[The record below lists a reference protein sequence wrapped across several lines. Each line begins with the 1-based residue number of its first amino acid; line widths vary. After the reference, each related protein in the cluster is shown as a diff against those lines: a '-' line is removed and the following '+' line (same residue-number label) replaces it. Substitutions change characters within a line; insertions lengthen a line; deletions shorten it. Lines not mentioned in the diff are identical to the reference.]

1 MKKVVFCLA
10 ALAWMSVVNAQTGE
24 EWDNPSISHVNREKS
39 HTGALPMTSETDVVK
54 NDLTLSPYYQSLD
67 GKWKFNWVKKPSLA
81 KTNMCE
87 KDYNDASWT
96 DIDVPSSWQVWGLK
110 HNKSWDKP
118 LYCNVAYPFSFNE
131 SNYSVMAER
140 PSWFEYNSNMPNPV
154 GTYRKHFNIT
164 SDCLTGHNVY
174 VRFNGVGHGFYLW
187 VNGQRVGYS
196 EDSYVPAEF
205 DITKYLIEGDN
216 VMALQVYR
224 FTSGSFLECQDY
236 WRLTGIQRH
245 CFIWAAPKT
254 QIRDYFFTTDL
265 DNQYV
270 NAKANV
276 KVSIAGAE
284 TDGTV
289 EAKIMDG
296 STVIASKT
304 ASFNAQTSELSLNMN
319 VTAPRLWSAETPNLY
334 DLILTLKDG
343 SGKTID
349 IRGSKVGFREV
360 GIRNDGAL
368 IINGKRMVFHG
379 VNRHDFSPVN
389 GRAITD
395 EEIEEDIK
403 TMKRLNINAVRT
415 SHYPNDP
422 IFYDLCDKYGL
433 YVLAEADVECHAH
446 QKLSS
451 LSLFRPAMVER
462 SENHVL
468 THRNHPCIFI
478 WSFGNESG
486 NGNNFQYVANA
497 IKALDKTRLTHYEG
511 NSDYADVSSTMYASY
526 ETINYIGSSQH
537 NRPHIQ
543 CENSHSMGNS
553 MGNVRDMF
561 DLYEN
566 YPCLT
571 GEFIWD
577 FKDQG
582 LLTKS
587 SSGQEYWAYGGD
599 FGDNPNDGNFC
610 INGLVHPDWSYT
622 AKTYNTK
629 KIYQPLEFSAV
640 SGKTNVFRM
649 KNKLA
654 FLSSSIYD
662 VSYSIVDEEGHDYMS
677 GTISDDIAA
686 GETKNITIDYL
697 TSSYFSIIPP
707 EKEVF
712 INFTA
717 KQRENTAWADAGYVV
732 AEEKLPVKTA
742 TKPMKDLTFANN
754 NALTIEETDAVVDVS
769 GANFK
774 ATFTKNKG
782 TLTGYS
788 LDGVQMMS
796 KALQLNAFRL
806 PTDNDGSKKAT
817 WDGMGLRSLSTTGKG
832 TDTKVTKADDGKTV
846 IVSMK
851 STYGNSSNTFD
862 VSLDF
867 IVCADGTLMVNSFI
881 RPQNSGA
888 ILPKLGF
895 KLEMPKEMEQLMWF
909 GRGPW
914 DNYRDRKEACLP
926 GIYQSTVTNQ
936 YEEYILPQEH
946 GTKQEV
952 RWMSVTN
959 NEGQGLLF
967 VAPDQ
972 MAASAVHFRPE
983 DNYTNKDTRK
993 KHTYEFVSCDNTV
1006 VNLDAATRGLGNNS
1020 CGPDVMDKYELK
1032 AANTAFRFFIIPL
1045 KAGNDVAAIARVD
1058 MPVCQF
1064 VNCERQTNGRIKM
1077 STPTKNA
1084 TIYYSINGGDYQK
1097 YTDPLIQNDACTIN
1111 TYCTGENL
1119 MDSPVMTYDFDLYIN
1134 KSAWKLVSADSQHSG
1149 NEARLAFDGRND
1161 TFWHTEWGSVE
1172 PACPH
1177 TIVIDMASEYKVTAI
1192 TYLSRQDGNQ
1202 NGMVKN
1208 FEVYLSNDGST
1219 WGSPVVSG
1227 QFKNTT
1233 SQQVAK
1239 LTTTTKGRYLKFVAK
1254 SEINGK
1260 PWTSAAEIGIQVE
1273 SDHTAI
1279 GQVKTDYQQNTAA
1292 VYDLNGRK
1300 MNGQLAQQPKGIYI
1314 SNGRKIV
1321 K

>member
-1 MKKVVFCLA
+1 
-10 ALAWMSVVNAQTGE
+10 
-24 EWDNPSISHVNREKS
+24 
-39 HTGALPMTSETDVVK
+39 
-54 NDLTLSPYYQSLD
+54 
-67 GKWKFNWVKKPSLA
+67 
-81 KTNMCE
+81 
-87 KDYNDASWT
+87 
-96 DIDVPSSWQVWGLK
+96 
-110 HNKSWDKP
+110 
-118 LYCNVAYPFSFNE
+118 
-131 SNYSVMAER
+131 
-140 PSWFEYNSNMPNPV
+140 
-154 GTYRKHFNIT
+154 
-164 SDCLTGHNVY
+164 
-174 VRFNGVGHGFYLW
+174 
-187 VNGQRVGYS
+187 
-196 EDSYVPAEF
+196 
-205 DITKYLIEGDN
+205 
-216 VMALQVYR
+216 
-224 FTSGSFLECQDY
+224 
-236 WRLTGIQRH
+236 
-245 CFIWAAPKT
+245 
-254 QIRDYFFTTDL
+254 
-265 DNQYV
+265 
-270 NAKANV
+270 
-276 KVSIAGAE
+276 
-284 TDGTV
+284 
-289 EAKIMDG
+289 
-296 STVIASKT
+296 
-304 ASFNAQTSELSLNMN
+304 
-319 VTAPRLWSAETPNLY
+319 
-334 DLILTLKDG
+334 
-343 SGKTID
+343 
-349 IRGSKVGFREV
+349 
-360 GIRNDGAL
+360 
-368 IINGKRMVFHG
+368 
-379 VNRHDFSPVN
+379 
-389 GRAITD
+389 
-395 EEIEEDIK
+395 
-403 TMKRLNINAVRT
+403 
-415 SHYPNDP
+415 
-422 IFYDLCDKYGL
+422 
-433 YVLAEADVECHAH
+433 
-446 QKLSS
+446 
-451 LSLFRPAMVER
+451 
-462 SENHVL
+462 
-468 THRNHPCIFI
+468 
-478 WSFGNESG
+478 
-486 NGNNFQYVANA
+486 
-497 IKALDKTRLTHYEG
+497 
-511 NSDYADVSSTMYASY
+511 
-526 ETINYIGSSQH
+526 
-537 NRPHIQ
+537 
-543 CENSHSMGNS
+543 
-553 MGNVRDMF
+553 
-561 DLYEN
+561 
-566 YPCLT
+566 
-571 GEFIWD
+571 
-577 FKDQG
+577 
-582 LLTKS
+582 
-587 SSGQEYWAYGGD
+587 
-599 FGDNPNDGNFC
+599 
-610 INGLVHPDWSYT
+610 
-622 AKTYNTK
+622 
-629 KIYQPLEFSAV
+629 
-640 SGKTNVFRM
+640 
-649 KNKLA
+649 
-654 FLSSSIYD
+654 
-662 VSYSIVDEEGHDYMS
+662 
-677 GTISDDIAA
+677 
-686 GETKNITIDYL
+686 
-697 TSSYFSIIPP
+697 
-707 EKEVF
+707 
-712 INFTA
+712 
-717 KQRENTAWADAGYVV
+717 
-732 AEEKLPVKTA
+732 
-742 TKPMKDLTFANN
+742 
-754 NALTIEETDAVVDVS
+754 
-769 GANFK
+769 
-774 ATFTKNKG
+774 
-782 TLTGYS
+782 
-788 LDGVQMMS
+788 
-796 KALQLNAFRL
+796 
-806 PTDNDGSKKAT
+806 
-817 WDGMGLRSLSTTGKG
+817 
-832 TDTKVTKADDGKTV
+832 
-846 IVSMK
+846 MK

-881 RPQNSGA
+881 RPQNTGA

-993 KHTYEFVSCDNTV
+993 KHTYQFVRCDNTV

-1045 KAGNDVAAIARVD
+1045 KAGNNVAAIARVD
-1058 MPVCQF
+1058 MPVCQP
-1064 VNCERQTNGRIKM
+1064 VSCERQSNGRIKM

-1172 PACPH
+1172 PPCPH